1 MRWLFLFVLVLN
13 LAYVA
18 WEMSQPEKILAVTN
32 VHRNVPKI
40 ILLGE
45 IGQSVAVAKTD
56 KNDSVIALKGREKQV
71 VTGGCYTLGPF
82 RHLDKLRAVTRGIRK
97 YVVDASFRSRTEK
110 EQAMF
115 WVYLE
120 PLESFTKAKA
130 LAARLKKSKIED
142 YFVVGSGPKENGISL
157 GHFREK
163 NRAYDHADHLT
174 SLGYKPN
181 IEALF
186 KEYTIYWLDYR
197 VKSGEVIPDKVFDR
211 RLTRQINHLVRAC
224 S

>member
-13 LAYVA
+13 LVYVA
-18 WEMSQPEKILAVTN
+18 WEMSQTEKTLAVSN
-32 VHRNVPKI
+32 INRDVPKI

-45 IGQSVAVAKTD
+45 IGQSAVVAKTD
-56 KNDSVIALKGREKQV
+56 KSDLAAAQNGNNKPV

-82 RHLDKLRAVTRGIRK
+82 RNLDKLRAVTRGIRR
-97 YVVDASFRSRTEK
+97 YVVDASFRSRTER

-120 PLESFTKAKA
+120 QQESFTKAKA
-130 LAARLKKSKIED
+130 LAARLKQSKIED

-163 NRAYDHADHLT
+163 NRAYDHADHLK
-174 SLGYKPN
+174 SLGYKPI

-186 KEYTIYWLDYR
+186 KEYTIYWLDYQ
-197 VKSGEVIPDKVFDR
+197 VKSSKVIPDSVFDKH
-211 RLTRQINHLVRAC
+211 LTSQINHLVRAC